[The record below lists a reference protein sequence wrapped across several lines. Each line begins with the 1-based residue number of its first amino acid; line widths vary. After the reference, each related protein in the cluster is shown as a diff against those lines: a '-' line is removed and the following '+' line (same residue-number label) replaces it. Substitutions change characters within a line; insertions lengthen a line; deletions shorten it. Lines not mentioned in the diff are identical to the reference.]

1 MFMSLVDQISG
12 KDFSEMRE
20 EYAFTWH
27 QFHVEVWGAQ
37 DFEVHAPVT
46 MHNNTGRSVPLTWL
60 LLNSQSTVD
69 LIKN

>member
-1 MFMSLVDQISG
+1 MDSTSG
-12 KDFSEMRE
+12 IDFSDMGEGNK
-20 EYAFTWH
+20 FTWH